1 MTKKFLPLLLCL
13 VIALGSVW
21 AAHAQ
26 SQDVLI
32 LEIEGP
38 VTPAMANYFERGIT
52 AGEESDAAAVLII
65 LDTPGGSVD
74 IMQDIVQDFRAAR
87 VPVILYVSPRGAQA
101 ASAGSVLTI
110 AAHAAGMAPETV
122 IGAASPVGGSGED
135 LDETISRKL
144 IEDLKAQV
152 RSLTERRGPEAVSLA
167 EQMIEDARAVNAREA
182 LEVGLIDAVADDV
195 PDLLTQLDGLEVV
208 VDGQEV
214 TLETAVAPQTPFA
227 MSILEQVLHALANP
241 LLVSIL
247 LAISVQAILI
257 ELSSPGGWVAGFIGV
272 LGLAL
277 AAYGLGQL
285 PVNWL
290 GLALVAIAIVL
301 FIAEVFATNHGV
313 LGVTGAATLLAG
325 LLVLFNSPGSPE
337 FARISLPGAIGVS
350 VFTAAFFIFLAT
362 KALQIQRRQ
371 PATGGEGLVGMIG
384 PVRRPSKAD
393 AAAPPYEGMALI
405 NGELWRVECD
415 EPLEKGELVQVTA
428 VRGFTLTVKAPV
440 P

>member
-1 MTKKFLPLLLCL
+1 MRRKLIFLLLFL
-13 VIALGSVW
+13 VFGSVW
-21 AAHAQ
+21 IVQAQ
-26 SQDVLI
+26 GQDVLL

-38 VTPAMANYFERGIT
+38 VTPAMANYFERGIA
-52 AGEESDAAAVLII
+52 AGEEQGATAVLII
-65 LDTPGGSVD
+65 LDTPGGSVE
-74 IMQDIVQDFRAAR
+74 IMQNIVQDFRAAR

-152 RSLTERRGPEAVSLA
+152 RSLAERRGPEAVALA

-182 LEVGLIDAVADDV
+182 LEAGLIDAVANDV
-195 PDLLTQLDGLEVV
+195 PDLLTQLDGLEIV
-208 VDGQEV
+208 VDGQAV
-214 TLETAVAPQTPFA
+214 TLQTANATTRPFG
-227 MSILEQVLHALANP
+227 MGTLEQILHALANP
-241 LLVSIL
+241 LLISIL
-247 LAISVQAILI
+247 LAIGVQAILI
-257 ELSSPGGWVAGFIGV
+257 ELSNPGGWVAGFIGV
-272 LGLAL
+272 LSLVL

-290 GLALVAIAIVL
+290 GLGLIAIALAL
-301 FIAEVFATNHGV
+301 FIAEVFTANHGA
-313 LGVTGAATLLAG
+313 LGVTGAITMLAG

-337 FARISLPGAIGVS
+337 FARISIPGAIGVS
-350 VFTAAFFIFLAT
+350 LFTAAFFIFLAT
-362 KALQIQRRQ
+362 KALQAQRRQ
-371 PATGGEGLVGMIG
+371 PTTGGEGLVGMVG

-415 EPLEKGELVQVTA
+415 TPLEKDEWVQVTA
-428 VRGFTLTVKAPV
+428 VHGFTLIVRRHAP
-440 P
+440 